1 MVRKLRWGEFKD
13 ETTKVFRVAYKKFKP
28 IPLREMA
35 LFVILAYFWPF
46 FLQILQI
53 VAYFYIFFLANFNIF
68 CVQFSVRF
76 RLTEWQG

>member
-1 MVRKLRWGEFKD
+1 MRKLRWGEFKD

-46 FLQILQI
+46 F
-53 VAYFYIFFLANFNIF
+53 
-68 CVQFSVRF
+68 
-76 RLTEWQG
+76 